1 MSAVS
6 VSTVYTWEVRKLAAQ
21 KRTYTAGASQI
32 TPKAS
37 MASATFL
44 NPATLAPS
52 T

>member
-1 MSAVS
+1 MLARSDVLSKKKAR
-6 VSTVYTWEVRKLAAQ
+6 RKGRAFPYFLKDQ
-21 KRTYTAGASQI
+21 T

-44 NPATLAPS
+44 NPAMFAPR